1 MRVKNWEDM
10 VFPMEVMAQARLS
23 GRAGGK
29 IGQQSTALGHKTEAT
44 S

>member
-10 VFPMEVMAQARLS
+10 VFLMELMAQARLS
-23 GRAGGK
+23 GRASGK
-29 IGQQSTALGHKTEAT
+29 SGQQSIAMDHKIEAT